1 MEKKTPQK
9 NPCPDCT
16 FCQFCSDARCNMC
29 RSPLH
34 KKGGKEKKPK
44 IHKPLFLK
52 F

>member
-16 FCQFCSDARCNMC
+16 FCQQCSDSRCNMC
-29 RSPLH
+29 VPQH
-34 KKGGKEKKPK
+34 GKKKCQHKKPK
-44 IHKPLFLK
+44 VHKPLFLK